1 LDHPILWTVFG
12 ALVVAT
18 MVIDLG
24 LLNRDGKSMSTRTAL
39 AWTAVWVAMGL
50 AFCGVLWRFDS
61 PGKAAEYLACYLTEY
76 ALSVDNIFV
85 FLVIFTFF
93 AVPESHRR
101 RVLFW
106 GIFGA
111 MVLRGLFLF
120 GGVELV
126 RRFHWTTWILG
137 GILVVTGVKLLFQGE
152 EQVDPDKN
160 AVLRVARRFLPVSQ
174 GYSGDRFFVRLEG
187 KLFATPLFLT
197 LLVVES
203 TDVLFAVDSVPAALA
218 LSNDRLVLFTS
229 NIFAILG
236 LRSLFFA
243 VSAFLKY
250 LRYLKYGLSAIL
262 IFVGIRLCMPEDYR
276 ISTSVALSVVGGIL
290 LLSIAASLFLP
301 KGAPEASD
309 REQR

>member
-1 LDHPILWTVFG
+1 MDHPLLWIVFG

-24 LLNRDGKSMSTRTAL
+24 LLNRSGKAMSTRAAL
-39 AWTAVWVAMGL
+39 AWTAVWVGMGL
-50 AFCGVLWRFDS
+50 AFCGVLWKWDS
-61 PGKAAEYLACYLTEY
+61 PAKAAEYLACYLTEY

-93 AVPESHRR
+93 AVPETHRR

-111 MVLRGLFLF
+111 MVMRGLFLF
-120 GGVELV
+120 GGVAIVE
-126 RRFHWTTWILG
+126 RFHWTVWVLG
-137 GILVVTGVKLLFQGE
+137 GILVVTGVKLLFQGD

-160 AVLRVARRFLPVSQ
+160 AVLRIARRFLPVTR
-174 GYSGDRFFVRLEG
+174 GYSGDRFFVRREK
-187 KLFATPLFLT
+187 KLYATPLFLT

-229 NIFAILG
+229 NVFAILG

-250 LRYLKYGLSAIL
+250 LRFLKYGLAAIL
-262 IFVGIRLCMPEDYR
+262 IFVGIRMCMPADYR
-276 ISTSVALSVVGGIL
+276 IPTGVALSVVGGIL
-290 LLSIAASLFLP
+290 LLSIAASLVLP
-301 KGAPEASD
+301 KGAPDRRD

>member
-1 LDHPILWTVFG
+1 LDYPVLWIVFA

-24 LLNRDGKSMSTRTAL
+24 LLNRRGKPMSTRAAL
-39 AWTAVWVAMGL
+39 AWTGVWVAMGL
-50 AFCGVLWRFDS
+50 AFCGVLWRWDS
-61 PGKAAEYLACYLTEY
+61 PAKATEYLACYLTEY

-111 MVLRGLFLF
+111 MVLRAVFLF
-120 GGVELV
+120 GGVALV
-126 RRFHWTTWILG
+126 ERFHWTTWILG

-152 EQVDPDKN
+152 DQVDPDKN
-160 AVLRVARRFLPVSQ
+160 TVLRIARRFLPVTQ
-174 GYSGDRFFVRLEG
+174 GDSGDRFFVRREK
-187 KLFATPLFLT
+187 KLYATPLFLT

-229 NIFAILG
+229 NVFAILG

-262 IFVGIRLCMPEDYR
+262 IFVGIRMCMPAGYR
-276 ISTSVALSVVGGIL
+276 IPTGVALSVVGGIL
-290 LLSIAASLFLP
+290 ILSVAASLLLP
-301 KGAPEASD
+301 KGEPGARD
-309 REQR
+309 REQQ